1 MIFGDGAVALGLS
14 IFAKCLGAEWVGNI
28 GHHDERLARIK
39 NLAKVDMTVNSHT
52 ENVEEAIGDRRFDV
66 VVDAVGSV
74 EIIKQGAK
82 FLVPGGLVASTAY
95 CIKDIPHWICR
106 IYRINVRLQML
117 NWPYH
122 EHRQH
127 EEILELIR
135 EGKVD
140 PKEFYS
146 HVLPIDEAEK
156 GVEMIKKREA
166 YKVIFTME

>member
-1 MIFGDGAVALGLS
+1 MQDLPNDL
-14 IFAKCLGAEWVGNI
+14 
-28 GHHDERLARIK
+28 
-39 NLAKVDMTVNSHT
+39 
-52 ENVEEAIGDRRFDV
+52 
-66 VVDAVGSV
+66 
-74 EIIKQGAK
+74 
-82 FLVPGGLVASTAY
+82 
-95 CIKDIPHWICR
+95 
-106 IYRINVRLQML
+106 RLQML